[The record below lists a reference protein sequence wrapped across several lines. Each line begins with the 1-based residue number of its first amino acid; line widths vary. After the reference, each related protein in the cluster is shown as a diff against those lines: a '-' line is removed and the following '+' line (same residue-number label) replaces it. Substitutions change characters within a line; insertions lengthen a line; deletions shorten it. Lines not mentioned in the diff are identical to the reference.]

1 MARVELKHLPK
12 ETSQE
17 AVEFL
22 RSKYQKSASVH
33 GSTVDVKGVTD
44 KQLRLIIRKFLHS
57 RSMDEYRAVSE
68 PGQVEILP
76 PKPEHEQVKTD
87 KRVTAQA
94 AQTMPWYFPGTP
106 VFKPLNRKKKE

>member
-1 MARVELKHLPK
+1 MARERIEIGESGVQ
-12 ETSQE
+12 TS
-17 AVEFL
+17 A
-22 RSKYQKSASVH
+22 KVH
-33 GSTVDVKGVTD
+33 GSTVDVEGVTD

-57 RSMDEYRAVSE
+57 RSMDEYRTVSE

-76 PKPEHEQVKTD
+76 PRPELEHDKID

-106 VFKPLNRKKKE
+106 VLKPLGKKKQ

>member
-12 ETSQE
+12 ETSHE
-17 AVEFL
+17 AVQFL
-22 RSKYQKSASVH
+22 QSKYQTSAKVH
-33 GSTVDVKGVTD
+33 GSTVDVEGVTD

-57 RSMDEYRAVSE
+57 RSMDKYRTVSE

-76 PKPEHEQVKTD
+76 PKPELEHVKID

-106 VFKPLNRKKKE
+106 VLKPLDRKKK

>member
-57 RSMDEYRAVSE
+57 ISMDEYRTVSE
-68 PGQVEILP
+68 PRQVEILP
-76 PKPEHEQVKTD
+76 PKPELEHVKID
-87 KRVTAQA
+87 KRVSAQA
-94 AQTMPWYFPGTP
+94 AATMPYYFPNTP
-106 VFKPLNRKKKE
+106 VLKPIGKKKE

>member
-1 MARVELKHLPK
+1 MARVEFKHLPK
-12 ETSQE
+12 ETSHDAIE
-17 AVEFL
+17 LL

-57 RSMDEYRAVSE
+57 RSMDHYRAVSE

-76 PKPEHEQVKTD
+76 PKPEHEHVKID
-87 KRVTAQA
+87 KRVSAQA
-94 AQTMPWYFPGTP
+94 AATMPYYFPNTP
-106 VFKPLNRKKKE
+106 VLKPIGKKKE